1 MVVNCTNSGFN
12 DNTTMLKQ
20 LPRHTQVLLFNG
32 NKIPYLD
39 WNVFG
44 VWDDHVDL
52 KVIDLSNNQIED
64 IDGKAFHKVSNGEYI
79 QGCMVSLI
87 FLLFF
92 QILFNHVN
100 IVFLFVVSR
109 LLLNHNNLKIS
120 GRYHHRR
127 VLTNFKS
134 LEELHLTNA
143 FTEVID
149 SKWYLDDLKDIL
161 LAAEMTKL
169 YKLHLEQNE
178 IW

>member
-1 MVVNCTNSGFN
+1 MYC
-12 DNTTMLKQ
+12 
-20 LPRHTQVLLFNG
+20 
-32 NKIPYLD
+32 I
-39 WNVFG
+39 
-44 VWDDHVDL
+44 
-52 KVIDLSNNQIED
+52 IDCS
-64 IDGKAFHKVSNGEYI
+64 F
-79 QGCMVSLI
+79 
-87 FLLFF
+87 FF
-92 QILFNHVN
+92 QILFSHVN
-100 IVFLFVVSR
+100 IFFHFVVSR